1 MQLSFEAYKKIISFK
16 TANSNSRV
24 QCLTNKIK
32 TYLPQSVI
40 FHLLENGNTENYLI
54 LIHQNLKQKF
64 FGSAVTKFI
73 STEVQ
78 YLIIKLRKKNTEN
91 MLFLAF
97 LSLILWKIM
106 KLKSGVWLFFKK
118 PNQKIILFSN
128 TNHVFA
134 KVLLSQTK

>member
-1 MQLSFEAYKKIISFK
+1 MQLSFEAYKKIILFK

-64 FGSAVTKFI
+64 FGSAVTTFI

-97 LSLILWKIM
+97 FIFHSLENNETEIWCIAI
-106 KLKSGVWLFFKK
+106 F
-118 PNQKIILFSN
+118 
-128 TNHVFA
+128 
-134 KVLLSQTK
+134 

>member
-1 MQLSFEAYKKIISFK
+1 M
-16 TANSNSRV
+16 
-24 QCLTNKIK
+24 
-32 TYLPQSVI
+32 I
-40 FHLLENGNTENYLI
+40 FHLFENDYTKNYLI
-54 LIHQNLKQKF
+54 LIHENLKQKF